1 MAKETEKEPLE
12 RGRNPEGFKDEYSKH
27 ERSTVPKCSVS
38 SFFFFD
44 TKILF
49 INFDDDCRRSKGGP
63 LLYLGNA

>member
-38 SFFFFD
+38 SFFFLIQKFFSL
-44 TKILF
+44 ILMMIAGEAKVGPYF
-49 INFDDDCRRSKGGP
+49 I
-63 LLYLGNA
+63 